1 VSFDYQ
7 SLQFTVLLVGA
18 AALILL
24 VVKARRQPKRAG
36 LPAPRMVAS
45 TDQRLRTL
53 ISNSSDLMLV
63 TNADGTIR
71 YLSPSVTRVLGY
83 DEKSLWAPSILEFV
97 HPQDVADVR
106 KLLAAAVREISGL
119 ALRGECRL
127 KDNRG
132 KWMHVEGVV
141 TNHLGEPGIGGLLL
155 NIRDVTERKQLEQKL
170 VHQALHDPLT
180 GLANR
185 TLLMTRA
192 EEVLRGAREGVRR
205 AREGGGGPALLFLD
219 LDDFKQVND
228 TLGHAAGDQLL
239 QEIAMRLQSTC
250 RVVDTVARLGG
261 DEFAVLLKEAGV
273 DDAVQVSERILHELR
288 SPYAMLKGR
297 RPSTSIGIALFDRGA
312 SPDELLRRADVA
324 MYAAKAAGK
333 NGFRV
338 FSPEMDEPLRQ
349 RIRLEAD
356 LRDAVQDWQLNVH
369 YQPIIDLG
377 GGQTVGVEAL
387 LRWNHPFSGPLTGGQ
402 FLPLAERIGLMRDI
416 GKRVIGESCLEVAS
430 WRRLSER
437 PQPFLSINLSGEEL
451 RQDDLVREIQNAIDR
466 SSLSNDLLL
475 VEISEKVVKANEGD
489 IKKRISELGDIGVRV
504 AIDDFGTHYA
514 SLSYLKDFPCHFL
527 KLDRSFVSEIT
538 TQPKAF
544 HIVRVMVDLAESLGI
559 GLIAEGIEQAEHHEA
574 VLALGCRLGQG
585 YYYSGA
591 LPPYE
596 MRQRLRGGD
605 GLAAWDHS
613 GKLPA
618 MIEPEK
624 TPRPAVRS

>member
-1 VSFDYQ
+1 MSLDYQ
-7 SLQFTVLLVGA
+7 SFQFAVLLVGA
-18 AALILL
+18 AALIVL
-24 VVKARRQPKRAG
+24 VIAGRRQSKRSG
-36 LPAPRMVAS
+36 LPHSKLTAS
-45 TDQRLRTL
+45 MDQRLRAL

-97 HPQDVADVR
+97 HPQDVAEVR
-106 KLLAAAVREISGL
+106 QLLAAAASEISGL

-141 TNHLGEPGIGGLLL
+141 TNHLSEPGIGGLLL
-155 NIRDVTERKQLEQKL
+155 NIRDVTERKLLEQKL

-192 EEVLRGAREGVRR
+192 EEVLRGAREH
-205 AREGGGGPALLFLD
+205 GGRPALLFLD

-228 TLGHAAGDQLL
+228 TLGHAAGDHLL

-261 DEFAVLLKEAGV
+261 DEFAVLLKEAGA
-273 DDAVQVSERILHELR
+273 DDVAQVAERILDELR

-312 SPDELLRRADVA
+312 SAEELVRRADVA

-333 NGFRV
+333 NGFRL

-356 LRDAVQDWQLNVH
+356 LRGAVQDWQLGLH
-369 YQPIIDLG
+369 YQPIVDLEN
-377 GGQTVGVEAL
+377 GQTVGVEAL
-387 LRWNHPFSGPLTGGQ
+387 LRWNHPFSGALTGEQ
-402 FLPLAERIGLMRDI
+402 FLPLAERIGLMWDI
-416 GKRVIGESCLEVAS
+416 GRRVIGESCLEVAS

-437 PQPFLSINLSGEEL
+437 QPFLSINVSGEEL
-451 RQDDLVREIQNAIDR
+451 RHGDLVKEIQSAVDR
-466 SSLSNDLLL
+466 SSLSPGLVL
-475 VEISEKVVKANEGD
+475 VEISEKVLKANAGD
-489 IKKRISELGDIGVRV
+489 VKKRISELGDIGVRV

-514 SLSYLKDFPCHFL
+514 SLSYLKDLPCDFV
-527 KLDRSFVSEIT
+527 KLDRSFICEMT

-559 GLIAEGIEQAEHHEA
+559 ELIAEGIEQAEHHEA

-585 YYYSGA
+585 YYYSPA

-596 MRQRLRGGD
+596 MRERLRGAD
-605 GLAAWDHS
+605 GRKAQDPS
-613 GKLPA
+613 GRLITT
-618 MIEPEK
+618 IEPEEDPK
-624 TPRPAVRS
+624 TGRAKLKAVL

>member
-24 VVKARRQPKRAG
+24 VVKARRQPKKAG
-36 LPAPRMVAS
+36 LLAPRIVAS
-45 TDQRLRTL
+45 TDQRLRAL

-106 KLLAAAVREISGL
+106 KLLAAAAREISGL

-155 NIRDVTERKQLEQKL
+155 NIRDVTERKLLEQKL

-192 EEVLRGAREGVRR
+192 EEILRGARE
-205 AREGGGGPALLFLD
+205 AGGGPALLFLD

-250 RVVDTVARLGG
+250 RAVDTVARLGG
-261 DEFAVLLKEAGV
+261 DEFAVLLKEAGA
-273 DDAVQVSERILHELR
+273 DDPVQVAERILHELR

-312 SPDELLRRADVA
+312 SADELVRRADVA

-338 FSPEMDEPLRQ
+338 FSPEMDQPLRQ

-356 LRDAVQDWQLNVH
+356 LRGAVQDWQLSVH

-377 GGQTVGVEAL
+377 AGQTVGVEAL
-387 LRWNHPFSGPLTGGQ
+387 LRWNHPFSGHLTGEQ

-416 GKRVIGESCLEVAS
+416 GKRVIAESCLEVAS

-437 PQPFLSINLSGEEL
+437 PPPFLSINVSGEEL
-451 RQDDLVREIQNAIDR
+451 RQGGLVREIQNAMDR

-475 VEISEKVVKANEGD
+475 VEISEKVLKANEGD

-514 SLSYLKDFPCHFL
+514 SLSYLKDLPCHFL

-538 TQPKAF
+538 THPKAF

-585 YYYSGA
+585 YYYSRA
-591 LPPYE
+591 IPPYE
-596 MRQRLRGGD
+596 MRERLRDAD
-605 GLAAWDHS
+605 GYKERDRS
-613 GKLPA
+613 GKLLA
-618 MIEPEK
+618 IIEPER

>member
-1 VSFDYQ
+1 MSLDYQ

-24 VVKARRQPKRAG
+24 VVKARRQPKKSG
-36 LPAPRMVAS
+36 LPPPQIVAS

-106 KLLAAAVREISGL
+106 KLLAAAAREISGL
-119 ALRGECRL
+119 ALRGEWRL

-155 NIRDVTERKQLEQKL
+155 NIRDVTERKLLEQKL

-192 EEVLRGAREGVRR
+192 EEVLRGAREG
-205 AREGGGGPALLFLD
+205 GGGPALLFLD

-228 TLGHAAGDQLL
+228 TLGHAAGDHLL

-250 RVVDTVARLGG
+250 RAVDTVARLGG

-273 DDAVQVSERILHELR
+273 DDAVQVAERILYELR

-312 SPDELLRRADVA
+312 SADELVRRADVA

-356 LRDAVQDWQLNVH
+356 LRGAVQDWQLSVH

-377 GGQTVGVEAL
+377 SGQTMGVEAL
-387 LRWNHPFSGPLTGGQ
+387 LRWNHPFSGRLTGEQ
-402 FLPLAERIGLMRDI
+402 FLPLAERIGLMWDI
-416 GKRVIGESCLEVAS
+416 GRRVIGESCLEVAS

-437 PQPFLSINLSGEEL
+437 PQPFLSINVSGEEL
-451 RQDDLVREIQNAIDR
+451 RQGGLVREIQNAIDS
-466 SSLSNDLLL
+466 SSLSHDLLV
-475 VEISEKVVKANEGD
+475 VEISEKVLKANEGD
-489 IKKRISELGDIGVRV
+489 IKRRISELGEIGVRV

-514 SLSYLKDFPCHFL
+514 SLSYLKDLPCDFL
-527 KLDRSFVSEIT
+527 KLDKSFVSEIT

-585 YYYSGA
+585 YYYSPA

-596 MRQRLRGGD
+596 MREKLHGADGRKAGD
-605 GLAAWDHS
+605 RS
-613 GKLPA
+613 GKLPT
-618 MIEPEK
+618 MVEPGKDPK
-624 TPRPAVRS
+624 TGSSKLKAVL